1 MKQGRRTVLGLALLG
16 AINPLFAAGAKG
28 GGRADGRLAPE
39 MARQLDAELAAVVDE
54 PACQLASLSVLAIRN
69 GQVCYEQQFG
79 QRFIGQTPAASKPA
93 DRHTLYR
100 IASISK
106 MMTTLGLMR
115 LVEAGKLGLDADVS
129 GYLGFELRNPHFP
142 DRPVTLRTLLTHR
155 SSLRDDAG
163 YSFGSDTALKDFV
176 VPGARLYDK
185 GAMWAANAG
194 PGDYFTYCNLGWG
207 IIGTVMEAVTG
218 ERFDRLMKRL
228 LIDPLGLRAGYNPA
242 ELAPQDLANVA
253 TLYRK
258 RTTDTEIWD
267 ANGPW
272 IAQADDY
279 SSRAPQAPAGIER
292 YVIGANATPFSP
304 TGGLRI
310 SAHDMGVV
318 MLMLMN
324 GGVHDGKRILGQ
336 STLDQMFTRQWT
348 YDGQGG
354 NGDSLDGLFNC
365 WGLGNEQFPDDPA
378 TNTRLVEGGG
388 FAAVGHLGD
397 AYGLMSVFVA
407 DLKNRNGM
415 VALVGGTSTDPLKYK
430 GKYSS
435 LARFQE
441 QILTRVYR
449 RAILVQKA

>member
-1 MKQGRRTVLGLALLG
+1 MALLG
-16 AINPLFAAGAKG
+16 ACNPLFAAAPRKDGA
-28 GGRADGRLAPE
+28 ALPAE
-39 MARQLDAELAAVVDE
+39 AARQLDAELAAIVDD
-54 PACQLASLSVLAIRN
+54 PACQLASLSVLAIRD
-69 GQVCYEQQFG
+69 GKICFERQFG
-79 QRFIGQTPAASKPA
+79 QRTIGPTAAHGKPV
-93 DRHTLYR
+93 DEHTLFR

-115 LVEAGKLGLDADVS
+115 LVESGKLDLDADVS
-129 GYLGFELRNPHFP
+129 GYLGFSLRNPHFP
-142 DRPVTLRTLLTHR
+142 ERPVTLRTLLSHR

-163 YSFGSDTALKDFV
+163 YSYPSGTALKDV
-176 VPGARLYDK
+176 LVPGAPLYGK

-207 IIGTVMEAVTG
+207 VIGTVMEAVSG
-218 ERFDRLMKRL
+218 ERFDRLMKSL
-228 LIDPLGLRAGYNPA
+228 LTDPLGLRAGYNPA
-242 ELAPQDLANVA
+242 ALAPRDVANIA

-272 IAQADDY
+272 IAQVDDY
-279 SSRAPQAPAGIER
+279 AARAPQEPAGIER
-292 YVIGANATPFSP
+292 YVVGTNATPFSP

-324 GGVHDGKRILGQ
+324 GGLHDGRRILKQ
-336 STLDQMFTRQWT
+336 STLDQMFARQWT
-348 YDGQGG
+348 YDGKGG
-354 NGDSLDGLFNC
+354 NGDSLSGLFNC

-378 TNTRLVEGGG
+378 TNTRVVEGGG

-415 VALVGGTSTDPLKYK
+415 VALVGGTSTDPLAYK

-441 QILTRVYR
+441 QILTSTYR